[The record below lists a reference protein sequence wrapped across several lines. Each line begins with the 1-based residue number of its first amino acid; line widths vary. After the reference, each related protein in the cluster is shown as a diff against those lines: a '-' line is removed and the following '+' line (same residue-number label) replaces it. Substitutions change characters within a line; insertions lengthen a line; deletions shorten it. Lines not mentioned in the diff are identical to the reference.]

1 MGGSKDKEKSAHLT
15 ELRTRFSFFIFLWND
30 KLSTAL
36 QMYDLLAQ
44 FGIVFS
50 CCEHVCCR
58 RFCQVHCPLSAA
70 FVCLFLF
77 LLHGASFPFLL
88 ALAHHVKRT
97 CCVPPLLCS
106 DLCRGQAFLSIGV
119 AFALCCLGTLFRK
132 SVCLSRLFT
141 KSKFFYSLE
150 RFDPGPK

>member
-1 MGGSKDKEKSAHLT
+1 MKCH
-15 ELRTRFSFFIFLWND
+15 IV
-30 KLSTAL
+30 
-36 QMYDLLAQ
+36 YCLAQ

-58 RFCQVHCPLSAA
+58 RFCQVQHCPLSAA
-70 FVCLFLF
+70 FVCLPFLF
-77 LLHGASFPFLL
+77 LPRGASFPLLL
-88 ALAHHVKRT
+88 ALAHVKRT

-119 AFALCCLGTLFRK
+119 AFALCCLGTQFRK

-141 KSKFFYSLE
+141 KSKFFILLSVLIQGLSRKLKADAIKDAALSLAAATCVVPLE
-150 RFDPGPK
+150 LV